1 MIPSSSG
8 VLYMEHRQCLLCC
21 LPHLLLVW
29 ALEWEDGRGPEREG
43 AKEKKRREGG
53 LFSPSGG
60 TGFKGEVK
68 FRDNQKRKGR
78 IVEEFS

>member
-1 MIPSSSG
+1 MPS
-8 VLYMEHRQCLLCC
+8 LLPTTFTAG
-21 LPHLLLVW
+21 LGTRM
-29 ALEWEDGRGPEREG
+29 EDGRGPEREG
-43 AKEKKRREGG
+43 AKEKKGREGG